1 MQEFHFREHSA
12 AVRIDG
18 REYRLDLSAETG
30 DFLISAARRMKEL
43 AAEIER
49 GEAGSAEAAAYG
61 VSVIDRLLGHGAA
74 EKIFAGRKKSLS
86 DVGDVLGFLIAAA
99 KELKE
104 ARA

>member
-1 MQEFHFREHSA
+1 MQEFRFHDHSA

-18 REYRLDLSAETG
+18 QEYRIDLSAETG
-30 DFLISAARRMKEL
+30 DFLRGAARRMREL

-49 GEAGSAEAAAYG
+49 GEATSAEAAAYG

-99 KELKE
+99 KELKG